1 MTDETQPPLSPQDE
15 QEIESF
21 LSEFAKF
28 SEPDEPPEG
37 QDYLDTGVPTAVENV
52 QAAQTAADEARA
64 RGEAAEAEIAEPEEP
79 DALGPTMRQD
89 QLDALLAGDVV
100 AAFAQP
106 DEDAAE
112 ASPGDAEQEPETHA
126 DEETVG
132 EIVPEESPTA
142 QGADDAPPPEE
153 ESDLSAN
160 TGEDMIPVS
169 GEETAVTGP
178 PDVPDSEIEEAVDA
192 AANAAAELEPEPVE
206 ELSAGADDEATE
218 AIELTGED
226 LASLVDDGGDV
237 AGAEKASAPVA
248 EAPSVP
254 DLSQDEIDSL
264 FGTPSAPEQAP
275 AESAELS
282 QADIDS
288 LLAGTTEEVEA
299 DLAEPEEVVAQ
310 LEVTDEELMG
320 LTVDTPGGEVTEA
333 PDLDSLAAMADAGP
347 AAEESPAGETVDPA
361 ADAVAAAA
369 VAMEAES
376 TSVDDGEIE
385 ALEVLEVPSPSK
397 RLLGLPVRLLA
408 AVVGVPVILI
418 VVVAVVALGRGG
430 GVPVEAVAPA
440 ESTAE
445 TASGEALA
453 EPESLVESE
462 SSTEAEAIGESD
474 TAAESLPEGAP
485 APGEPP
491 VEAESPPVEDLVEEP
506 LSDSPPESETALS
519 PEPEPLDPAPTPPEG
534 IIGPSPEPA
543 EIEFPEFTFSDPAGD
558 GFNPGTGEPRL
569 ILVPAADILNLSV
582 VTTDLRGSPASGREL
597 TEDGFAGAAA
607 GTEITVVLGRS
618 PSELTRGSFRL
629 SLNGRFAS
637 ATSRDLSPDDA
648 VGLPAGSQL
657 AINIWKEAGT
667 WRGEQVT

>member
-64 RGEAAEAEIAEPEEP
+64 RGEAAAAEIAEPEEP

-160 TGEDMIPVS
+160 TDEDVIPVS

-347 AAEESPAGETVDPA
+347 AAEESSAGETVDPA

-430 GVPVEAVAPA
+430 G
-440 ESTAE
+440 
-445 TASGEALA
+445 G
-453 EPESLVESE
+453 
-462 SSTEAEAIGESD
+462 
-474 TAAESLPEGAP
+474 
-485 APGEPP
+485 
-491 VEAESPPVEDLVEEP
+491 
-506 LSDSPPESETALS
+506 
-519 PEPEPLDPAPTPPEG
+519 
-534 IIGPSPEPA
+534 
-543 EIEFPEFTFSDPAGD
+543 
-558 GFNPGTGEPRL
+558 
-569 ILVPAADILNLSV
+569 
-582 VTTDLRGSPASGREL
+582 GR
-597 TEDGFAGAAA
+597 
-607 GTEITVVLGRS
+607 
-618 PSELTRGSFRL
+618 P
-629 SLNGRFAS
+629 
-637 ATSRDLSPDDA
+637 
-648 VGLPAGSQL
+648 
-657 AINIWKEAGT
+657 GT
-667 WRGEQVT
+667 WRWGPRRGR